1 MMARRDTIIGFNELI
16 RDFER
21 LGKVPQSAATRGA
34 HAGGRI
40 ALKAAKA
47 LAPVD
52 TGELRDGIIL
62 KGEKNRVRGKKV
74 NDVMMD
80 PAKNH
85 IFVKTTK
92 EGKRYYYPASQEYG
106 YLTVDGQYIPG
117 YGFLRRAVDDN
128 AEAIE
133 RKILEV
139 AGKEVDKALR
149 KSQAR
154 RR

>member
-1 MMARRDTIIGFNELI
+1 MARKDTLIGFDDLM

-21 LGKVPQSAATRGA
+21 LGKVPQSAATRA
-34 HAGGRI
+34 AQAGGRI

-74 NDVMMD
+74 YDVMMD
-80 PAKNH
+80 PAKND

-92 EGKRYYYPASQEYG
+92 DGKRYYYPASQEYG

-128 AEAIE
+128 AEQIE
-133 RKILEV
+133 KKILEV
-139 AGKEVDKALR
+139 AGREVDKALR
-149 KSQAR
+149 KSQTR

>member
-1 MMARRDTIIGFNELI
+1 MMARRDTLVGFDNLM

-21 LGKVPQSAATRGA
+21 LGKVPQSAATRA
-34 HAGGRI
+34 AQAGGRI

-47 LAPVD
+47 NAPVD

-62 KGEKNRVRGKKV
+62 KGERNRERGKKV
-74 NDVMMD
+74 YDVMMD

-106 YLTVDGQYIPG
+106 FLTVDGGYIPG
-117 YGFLRRAVDDN
+117 YGFLRRSVDDN

-139 AGKEVDKALR
+139 AGREVDKVLR
-149 KSQAR
+149 KSQTKR
-154 RR
+154 R

>member
-1 MMARRDTIIGFNELI
+1 MMARKDTIIGFDALM

-34 HAGGRI
+34 QAGGRI

-62 KGEKNRVRGKKV
+62 KGERNRDKGKKV
-74 NDVMMD
+74 YDVMMD
-80 PAKNH
+80 PAKNDV
-85 IFVKTTK
+85 FVKTTK
-92 EGKRYYYPASQEYG
+92 DGKRYYYPASQEYG
-106 YLTVDGQYIPG
+106 FLTVDGRYVPG
-117 YGFLRRAVDDN
+117 YAYLRRAIDNN
-128 AEAIE
+128 AEQIE

-139 AGKEVDKALR
+139 AGREVDKALR

-154 RR
+154 R

>member
-1 MMARRDTIIGFNELI
+1 MARKDTLIGFDDLM
-16 RDFER
+16 RDFEK
-21 LGKVPQSAATRGA
+21 LGKVPQSAATRA
-34 HAGGRI
+34 AQAGGRI

-62 KGEKNRVRGKKV
+62 KGERNRERGKKV
-74 NDVMMD
+74 YDVMMD
-80 PAKNH
+80 PAKNDV
-85 IFVKTTK
+85 FVKMTK
-92 EGKRYYYPASQEYG
+92 EGKRAYYPASQEYG
-106 YLTVDGQYIPG
+106 FLTVDGRYIPG

-128 AEAIE
+128 AEQIE
-133 RKILEV
+133 RKVLEV

-149 KSQAR
+149 KSQTR